1 MHSDINAYRTS
12 PEAFLI
18 EPLSVVRKWM
28 DDTPDKHAYHC
39 FPVTLANTVGWS
51 ISAKSDIKF
60 IWDGTNDTTSDHV
73 KILEGEHLAYTGRGQ
88 SSVSFNTNLIITT
101 KKDLSFLTVNP
112 PNYFYEDFEVMSSV
126 ISTSFYPHPIP
137 IAIKVKTPNKEITI
151 KAGEPIAALI
161 PISLGALKDTVINVD
176 DYVQDREK
184 EAASRSYGDA
194 ASAITSQ
201 GQWTDWY
208 RDAINEKGDSVG
220 EHEVKALKLKTV
232 YLKDGKPC
240 GIDY

>member
-1 MHSDINAYRTS
+1 MHNNINAYVTS
-12 PEAFLI
+12 PEAFSI

-28 DDTPDKHAYHC
+28 DDTPEKHAYHC
-39 FPVTLANTVGWS
+39 FPVTLANTVGWA

-60 IWDGTNDTTSDHV
+60 IWDGINDTSSDHV
-73 KILEGEHLAYTGRGQ
+73 KILEGEHIAYTGRAQ
-88 SSVSFNTNLIITT
+88 STVSFITGLIINTE
-101 KKDLSFLTVNP
+101 KDLSFLTVNP
-112 PNYFYEDFEVMSSV
+112 QNYFYEDFEVMSSV

-176 DYVQDREK
+176 DYVQDPAK
-184 EAASRSYGDA
+184 AEAARVYGEA
-194 ASAITSQ
+194 AQKVNSS

-208 RDAINEKGDSVG
+208 RDAINEKGESVG